1 MKQKKRH
8 IRAHS
13 RVEIGVQSETN
24 RVSNG
29 NKHLRIYMDGEENL
43 TEEGLGFADI
53 SRRWEVDAVQT
64 KPVARKEVWKGERWK
79 VVENW
84 FRENDFSACRE
95 QSSVVVH

>member
-1 MKQKKRH
+1 
-8 IRAHS
+8 
-13 RVEIGVQSETN
+13 
-24 RVSNG
+24 
-29 NKHLRIYMDGEENL
+29 MDACEENL
-43 TEEGLGFADI
+43 TKEGVGFAGI